1 MEAEQLRVAL
11 APWYLSIKALHVF
24 AAMAWAWSTA
34 VAWLHYLK
42 PAFRRAHAHPDD
54 AELQRRRDAMMEAF
68 DRGALIEHVAF
79 PVLLASGLA
88 LLWIGG
94 YPLAAWTW
102 LSAKLLLVSL
112 VFVPMEIA
120 DYYLSHFGGNKAR
133 ARRSGDSARYRRL
146 MDVHWRFFRITE
158 PLVAVFVPIV
168 VYLAVAKPF

>member
-1 MEAEQLRVAL
+1 
-11 APWYLSIKALHVF
+11 
-24 AAMAWAWSTA
+24 MAWAWSTA

-54 AELQRRRDAMMEAF
+54 PELQRRRDAMMEAF

-94 YPLAAWTW
+94 YPLAAWSW

-112 VFVPMEIA
+112 VFVPMEVA